1 VFPQIVSDYVQT
13 GKIRYVYRNFPL
25 SFHNWAQKAAE
36 AAECAGEQGQYWA
49 MHDALFNGQDE
60 WTDSQDGVT
69 IFKGMAGTLKLDQ
82 AKFDSCLDG
91 NKYAQKVQAD
101 VQEGAQAGV
110 SGTPAFF
117 INGISLSGA
126 QSFDTFK
133 QKIEYV
139 LAGGEAP
146 SLTVPPDSYRS
157 MGQAD
162 APVVITEFS
171 DYQCPA
177 CGYVATTVI
186 PEIIKRYV
194 DTGQVRFVFREFPL
208 SSIHPLAQKAAEAA
222 VCAGK
227 QGHYWEMNETLYANQ
242 DKWGADGADSTQ
254 FFRDYA
260 TKIGLGMDEFN
271 TCLDSGE
278 AALDVQADLLAAESL
293 GADATP
299 YFFIDKIPIRG
310 GLPIE
315 GFSAVIDYVAAGGS
329 AVEPV
334 PVGSWRVLGSTQ
346 TARAG
351 ALAFVDYADPQSRQH
366 ALEVLPQLK
375 QAYID
380 AGQIVYVVHPW
391 SPGGDT
397 PSTRGAAAAEC
408 AGQQG
413 KGWEMHTKLFE
424 EQDKWTQAAAP
435 QPLFTSYAQG
445 LGLDTAKF
453 EQCLS
458 SPETALAVQAGYVIG
473 VMYGVPDAQTYLFSN
488 GQTLSDSPTFAEFKT
503 IIDSMI
509 NQ

>member
-1 VFPQIVSDYVQT
+1 VYPQIISNYVQT
-13 GKIRYVYRNFPL
+13 GKVRYVFRNYPM
-25 SFHNWAQKAAE
+25 SYHTWAQKAAE
-36 AAECAGEQGQYWA
+36 AAECAGEQGQYWE

-60 WTDSQDGVT
+60 WTGSEDAVT

-82 AKFDSCLDG
+82 AQFDSCLDG
-91 NKYAQKVQAD
+91 DKYAARIQSD
-101 VQEGAQAGV
+101 IQEGVQAGV
-110 SGTPAFF
+110 SGTPSFS
-117 INGISLSGA
+117 INGMSVSGA
-126 QSFDTFK
+126 QAFDAFK
-133 QKIEYV
+133 EKIEYA
-139 LAGGEAP
+139 LAGGTAP
-146 SLTVPPDSYRS
+146 SLTVQADSYRS

-315 GFSAVIDYVAAGGS
+315 GFSAVIDYVAGGGS
-329 AVEPV
+329 NVEIV
-334 PVGSWRVLGSTQ
+334 PVGSWRALGSTQ
-346 TARAG
+346 TAKA
-351 ALAFVDYADPQSRQH
+351 AAVAFVDYADSKSRQF
-366 ALEVLPQLK
+366 ALEVLPQLR
-375 QAYID
+375 QTYID
-380 AGQIVYVVHPW
+380 AGQMLFVIHPW
-391 SPGGDT
+391 TSGKDT
-397 PSTRGAAAAEC
+397 PSARGAAAAEC

-413 KGWEMHTKLFE
+413 KGWEMYTKLFE
-424 EQDKWTQAAAP
+424 EQDKWTQAADP
-435 QPLFTSYAQG
+435 QPLFSSYAQG
-445 LGLDTAKF
+445 LSLDTAKF

-458 SPETALAVQAGYVIG
+458 SSETTVTVLGGYV
-473 VMYGVPDAQTYLFSN
+473 VAMMYGVPGAQTYLFNNS
-488 GQTLSDSPTFAEFKT
+488 QSLSDSPTFDEFKT
-503 IIDSMI
+503 IIDSI
-509 NQ
+509 VNQ